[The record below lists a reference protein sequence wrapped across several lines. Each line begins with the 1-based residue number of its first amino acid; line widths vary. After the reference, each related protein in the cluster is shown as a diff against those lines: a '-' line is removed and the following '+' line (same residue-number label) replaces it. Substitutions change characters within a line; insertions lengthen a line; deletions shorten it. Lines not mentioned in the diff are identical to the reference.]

1 MTQNLT
7 EIKGNIDRI
16 IILVGDISIHLSV
29 IERPKKKKKLVRILV
44 LNSTI
49 NQLDVTNN
57 H

>member
-29 IERPKKKKKLVRILV
+29 IERPKKKKKVGKDISLK
-44 LNSTI
+44 
-49 NQLDVTNN
+49 
-57 H
+57 